1 MIFHLKGDFMKK
13 WSEIKQATLNKLF
26 LDEQEAQQQGYLNK
40 FQYLANE
47 CLNIISNGVKPR
59 IVTFRAMVMDL
70 SSYTKQ
76 VVGNNFTYDIDLNYI
91 VYDQNGV
98 SAEIVPDEET
108 IYYVNRGEQYIFSGN
123 NLLRVQPQGGY
134 VIMPDNFLSFAD
146 MIGYLNGEPDPTI
159 VYLDDR
165 RVTLPDDGRYVLYY
179 NATWDDITTNDIVT
193 DDVLQIDSSIL
204 NCLPTYIASQCLSQD
219 DITRAAI
226 LKNEFELMLARLDV
240 NIMYESNHYKSEGG
254 WY

>member
-1 MIFHLKGDFMKK
+1 MRK

-26 LDEQEAQQQGYLNK
+26 LDEQEAQQQGYLDK

-59 IVTFRAMVMDL
+59 IATFTATVMEL
-70 SSYTKQ
+70 SLYTKQ
-76 VVGNNFTYDIDLNYI
+76 VPGDSFTYDADLNYI
-91 VYDQNGV
+91 IYDQNGV
-98 SAEIVPDEET
+98 SAEIIPDDKT
-108 IYYVNRGEQYIFSGN
+108 IYYVEAGEQYIFLN
-123 NLLRVQPQGGY
+123 NTLVRVQPQDGF
-134 VIMPDNFLSFAD
+134 VTLPDDFLSFAD
-146 MIGYLNGEPDPTI
+146 MIGYLDGTPDPTV

-165 RVTLPDDGRYVLYY
+165 HIALPEDGRYTIYY
-179 NATWDDITTNDIVT
+179 NATWSDITKENIINDNI
-193 DDVLQIDSSIL
+193 LPIDISVL
-204 NCLPTYIASQCLSQD
+204 NCLPTYMASQCLSQD

-226 LKNEFELMLARLDV
+226 LKNEFELMLARLDT

>member
-1 MIFHLKGDFMKK
+1 MKK
-13 WSEIKQATLNKLF
+13 WSEIKQATLHKLF
-26 LDEQEAQQQGYLNK
+26 LDEQEAQQQGYLDK

-47 CLNIISNGVKPR
+47 CLNIISNGVKPK
-59 IVTFRAMVMDL
+59 IATFNATVMDL

-76 VVGNNFTYDIDLNYI
+76 VTGDDFTYDIDLNYI
-91 VYDQNGV
+91 IYDQNGV

-108 IYYVNRGEQYIFSGN
+108 VYYVNRGEQYIFLDNS
-123 NLLRVQPQGGY
+123 LVRVQPQGGY
-134 VIMPDNFLSFAD
+134 VIVPDNFLSFAD
-146 MIGYLNGEPDPTI
+146 MIGYLNGEPDPTV
-159 VYLDDR
+159 VYIDDR
-165 RVTLPDDGRYVLYY
+165 RVALPEEGEYTLFY
-179 NATWDDITTNDIVT
+179 NATWDDVVKADI
-193 DDVLQIDSSIL
+193 DADNVLDIDPSVL

-240 NIMYESNHYKSEGG
+240 NIMYEANHYKSEGG

>member
-1 MIFHLKGDFMKK
+1 MRK

-26 LDEQEAQQQGYLNK
+26 LDEQEAQQQGYLDK

-59 IVTFRAMVMDL
+59 IATFEATVMDL
-70 SSYTKQ
+70 SSYTKR
-76 VVGNNFTYDIDLNYI
+76 VVGENFVYDSGLGLIT
-91 VYDQNGV
+91 YDQNGI
-98 SAEIVPDEET
+98 SAEVVPDDET
-108 IYYVNRGEQYIFSGN
+108 IYYVSDGEQYIFLDDS
-123 NLLRVQPQGGY
+123 LVRVQPQKGF
-134 VIMPDNFLSFAD
+134 VVMPDDFLSFAD
-146 MIGYLNGEPDPTI
+146 MIGYLDGTPDPTI

-165 RVTLPDDGRYVLYY
+165 RVILPEDGSYIIYY
-179 NATWDDITTNDIVT
+179 NATWEDITKDEITN

-204 NCLPTYIASQCLSQD
+204 NCLPTYMASQCLSQD

-226 LKNEFELMLARLDV
+226 LKNEFELMLARLDT